1 MRQRRGHDWERQ
13 QPTRD
18 IRDRQLPHDSNAEQA
33 VIGGVLLNNET
44 LAYLADLEVEDLYDS
59 KCRVVFQAIRNL
71 EAAHRPIDLITL
83 ESEIAKD
90 GRLEAIGGVAFL
102 AECSLRVPTVDNVEE
117 YARMVRTHRITRE
130 VMVMLSDMLD
140 EAFHGEADG
149 EQLVHDVTT
158 AVLTIGTGGDRP
170 IQTMAELIA
179 EEAEGVRRDVEAKA
193 AGEHVVSGVATGITA
208 LDDRVGGHP
217 ITIPTVYIARPAVGK
232 TMIAMHISEASW
244 RLSRVES
251 LLASYED
258 GGRSFGQ
265 RGLAR
270 HSGIATNLLLA
281 RKITSD
287 ELVTIAAGAA
297 AASARTESFISAAG
311 MSSEAL
317 VRRLRRENLRRR
329 HQGRPPIGQLVVD
342 YVQKMPQ
349 PEHVRTRDEGISHIS
364 QVLSSAAVAEK
375 MALVMLAQL
384 NREVE
389 RRDDHRPRLSDIRD
403 SGSLE
408 QDGKLILGLYR
419 PWMYEPNK
427 HAKHELHVL
436 GLKNHN
442 GPPDFDIELW
452 CDLERHAIYNSQLE
466 YGASRSPGAVQGRP
480 PAQPQQQFTDD
491 EISRRFDDASD
502 WHMGKR

>member
-140 EAFHGEADG
+140 EAFHGETDG

-179 EEAEGVRRDVEAKA
+179 AEAEHVRRDVEAKA
-193 AGEHVVSGVATGITA
+193 AGEHVMSGVATGITA

-217 ITIPTVYIARPAVGK
+217 IGIPTLYVARPAAGK
-232 TMIAMHISEASW
+232 TTIAMHVAEASW
-244 RLSRVES
+244 RLSRVET

-258 GGRSFGQ
+258 RGQSFGQ

-270 HSGIATNLLLA
+270 HSGISTHLLRA
-281 RKITSD
+281 RKITGD
-287 ELVTIAAGAA
+287 ELVMISAGAA
-297 AASARTESFISAAG
+297 AAHARTEMFLSAAG
-311 MSSEAL
+311 MSAEAL
-317 VRRLRRENLRRR
+317 VRRVRRENLRRR
-329 HQGRPPIGQLVVD
+329 HHGRPPIGQLIVD

-349 PEHVRTRDEGISHIS
+349 PEHLRSRDEGISHIS
-364 QVLSSAAVAEK
+364 QVLSTSAIDEQ
-375 MALVMLAQL
+375 MALMICAQL

-389 RRDDHRPRLSDIRD
+389 KRDDHRPRLSDIREC
-403 SGSLE
+403 GSLE
-408 QDGKLILGLYR
+408 LDGKLILGIFR
-419 PWMYEPNK
+419 PWTYEPNK
-427 HAKHELHVL
+427 YSKHELHLL

-452 CDLERHAIYNSQLE
+452 WDLERHAIYNSQLE
-466 YGASRSPGAVQGRP
+466 YGASRSPGAVQSRP
-480 PAQPQQQFTDD
+480 PAQQQQFTDD